1 MKPVLISALLLVSSG
16 AFAQGL
22 SPVSFGIHGNAATI
36 NVAEPLKDVY
46 GAGFGGGAHLDID
59 LVILSLRI
67 SGDYIAFSPDDAKF
81 LSLMNAANPGANF
94 TSIDGGSLSIISGHV
109 NGKLPIL
116 PLPVVTPYVTGGIGL
131 ARIGFSDVDV
141 ASASGSGTATFD
153 SETKTAVN
161 LGAGVDLKL
170 GVSLFVEARYT
181 WILTEGETST
191 YIPVTVGITF

>member
-1 MKPVLISALLLVSSG
+1 MKSLFLSALLLVSSG
-16 AFAQGL
+16 SLAQ
-22 SPVSFGIHGNAATI
+22 SINPISFGIHANGATI
-36 NVAEPLKDVY
+36 NVAEPLTEVY

-59 LVILSLRI
+59 LVILSLRV
-67 SGDYIAFSPDDAKF
+67 SGDYISFSPDNDKF
-81 LSLMNAANPGANF
+81 LSLINGGNPGANV
-94 TSIDGGSLSIISGHV
+94 TSLDGGTLSIISGHV

-116 PLPVVTPYVTGGIGL
+116 PLPVLTPYITGGIGL

-141 ASASGSGTATFD
+141 KSANGSGTVTFD

-170 GVSLFVEARYT
+170 GVTLFLEARYT

-191 YIPVTVGITF
+191 YIPVTLGMTF